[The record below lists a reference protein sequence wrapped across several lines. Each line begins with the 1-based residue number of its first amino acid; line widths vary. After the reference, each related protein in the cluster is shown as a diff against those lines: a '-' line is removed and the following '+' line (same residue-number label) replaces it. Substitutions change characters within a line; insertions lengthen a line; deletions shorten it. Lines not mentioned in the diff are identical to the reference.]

1 MDPYSSDNYSSEY
14 SDEYMYQFSAV
25 QRCSLKSCFE
35 KYSRLSTKIPVLKLL
50 FRVVG
55 LPVTLLKKRLLV
67 IAFQAFVS
75 LDVIKININIDHMNK
90 Y

>member
-14 SDEYMYQFSAV
+14 SDDNVYQFLAV
-25 QRCSLKSCFE
+25 QRYSLKSCFG
-35 KYSRLSTKIPVLKLL
+35 KYSRLSRKIPVLELL

-67 IAFQAFVS
+67 IAFQALVS
-75 LDVIKININIDHMNK
+75 LGVIKIKINIEHMNK